1 MVKSVELTSHHQLEE
16 LGKVKRKEKTLV
28 HMSCQP
34 PRILLAGIHL
44 GCVTRKDSE
53 PEQLVRDNCETN
65 SITIHPKTGSHVAE
79 QLSWV
84 LLLSPWVPLFPIK
97 PLALSACMSPWRRV
111 LDKSPLLGPGRIPLK
126 LSCPDNGILF
136 STKRNVL
143 PSHETT

>member
-1 MVKSVELTSHHQLEE
+1 MVRSMELTSHHQLKE
-16 LGKVKRKEKTLV
+16 LGKVKRKGKTLV

-79 QLSWV
+79 KFSWV
-84 LLLSPWVPLFPIK
+84 LFLSPWMPLFPIK
-97 PLALSACMSPWRRV
+97 SLALSACMSPWTRV
-111 LDKSPLLGPGRIPLK
+111 LDKSPFLGPGRAFK
-126 LSCPDNGILF
+126 LSCSDNVILF